1 MKAKYK
7 FGSGIIAGLLAL
19 VIAMTIFIGLPIV
32 SSAETG
38 TLGTESPEIYCTF
51 SQNGELV
58 DGNELTAGT
67 YDVSFVISG
76 VKNLAVVQIT
86 ATYDDSM
93 VTVASAPSYS
103 ISDDEA
109 FPFHTIGYKN
119 ENSTII
125 TGFISGNDD
134 CTAISSDGQVLTT
147 ISMTFASDCDAADY
161 ITVDQDPNHTFVQ
174 VDLNDSTGD
183 QYALV
188 DSYPGYSGNLYPMS
202 CDVTPVITVEYSVN
216 GQVLIATDTTGTNTT
231 VGIIG
236 ITVTV
241 EKDGLIIAQ
250 AVTDENGYY
259 TLPDIPVGEYTIT
272 FSGSTT
278 VDRTGTLV
286 VSSDKAVDSVI
297 TVDSVGVVIC
307 DYNKDRL
314 INTLDDTAFV
324 VSYDEEYNV
333 YCDFNGDGIINSLDD
348 TVFSVFFNNVITYN
362 KLILS

>member
-7 FGSGIIAGLLAL
+7 FGSGIIAGFLAL

-32 SSAETG
+32 SNAETG

-51 SQNGELV
+51 SQDGELV

-67 YDVSFVISG
+67 YDVSFLISG

-161 ITVDQDPNHTFVQ
+161 ITADQDPNHTFVQ
-174 VDLNDSTGD
+174 VDLNDSTSD

-202 CDVTPVITVEYSVN
+202 CDVTPVITAEYTVN

-231 VGIIG
+231 AGIIG

-278 VDRTGTLV
+278 VDRAGTLT
-286 VSSDKAVDSVI
+286 VSSDKAVDSVV
-297 TVDSVGVVIC
+297 TLDSVGIVIC
-307 DYNKDRL
+307 DYNKDG
-314 INTLDDTAFV
+314 AFNAIDV
-324 VSYDEEYNV
+324 AVFSGSFSGEYNV
-333 YCDFNGDGIINSLDD
+333 YCDLNADKGVNAIDAA
-348 TVFSVFFNNVITYN
+348 VFSGIFGKTVAYDDLT
-362 KLILS
+362 L

>member
-7 FGSGIIAGLLAL
+7 FGSGIIAGFLAL

-32 SSAETG
+32 SNAETG

-51 SQNGELV
+51 SQDGELV

-147 ISMTFASDCDAADY
+147 ISMTFLSDCDAADY

-174 VDLNDSTGD
+174 VDLNDSTSD

-202 CDVTPVITVEYSVN
+202 CDVTPVITAEYTVN

-231 VGIIG
+231 AGIIG
-236 ITVTV
+236 ITVIV

-278 VDRTGTLV
+278 VDRAGTLT
-286 VSSDKAVDSVI
+286 VSSDKAVDSVV
-297 TVDSVGVVIC
+297 TLDSVGIVIC
-307 DYNKDRL
+307 DYNKDG
-314 INTLDDTAFV
+314 AFNAIDV
-324 VSYDEEYNV
+324 AVFSGSFSGEYNV
-333 YCDFNGDGIINSLDD
+333 YCDLNADKGVNAIDAA
-348 TVFSVFFNNVITYN
+348 VFSGIFGKTVAYDDLT
-362 KLILS
+362 L

>member
-7 FGSGIIAGLLAL
+7 FGSGIIAGFLAL
-19 VIAMTIFIGLPIV
+19 VIVMTIFIGLPIV

-103 ISDDEA
+103 ISDDET

-147 ISMTFASDCDAADY
+147 ISMTFLSDCDAADY

-174 VDLNDSTGD
+174 VDLNDSTSD

-202 CDVTPVITVEYSVN
+202 CDVTPVIIAEYTVN

-236 ITVTV
+236 ITVIV

-250 AVTDENGYY
+250 AVTDENGFY
-259 TLPDIPVGEYTIT
+259 TLPDVPVGEYTVT

-278 VDRTGTLV
+278 VDRTATLL
-286 VSSDKAVDSVI
+286 VSSEKAVNSVI
-297 TVDSVGVVIC
+297 NVDSVGIIVC
-307 DYNKDRL
+307 DYNKDNRINTIDTADFSL
-314 INTLDDTAFV
+314 AYNGNYDVYCDLNGDNRVNTLDA
-324 VSYDEEYNV
+324 S
-333 YCDFNGDGIINSLDD
+333 II
-348 TVFSVFFNNVITYN
+348 TVIYGNTVNYTNID
-362 KLILS
+362 L

>member
-7 FGSGIIAGLLAL
+7 FGSGIIAGFLAL

-161 ITVDQDPNHTFVQ
+161 ITADQDPNHTFVQ
-174 VDLNDSTGD
+174 VDLNDSTSD

-202 CDVTPVITVEYSVN
+202 CDVTPVITAEYTVN

-231 VGIIG
+231 AGIIG

-250 AVTDENGYY
+250 AVTDENGFY

-278 VDRTGTLV
+278 VDRAGTLT
-286 VSSDKAVDSVI
+286 VSSDKAVDSVV
-297 TVDSVGVVIC
+297 TLDSVGIVIC
-307 DYNKDRL
+307 DYNKDG
-314 INTLDDTAFV
+314 AFNAIDV
-324 VSYDEEYNV
+324 AVFSGSFSGEYNV
-333 YCDFNGDGIINSLDD
+333 YCDLNADKGVNAIDAA
-348 TVFSVFFNNVITYN
+348 VFSGIFGKTVAYDDLT
-362 KLILS
+362 L

>member
-67 YDVSFVISG
+67 YDVSFLISG

-202 CDVTPVITVEYSVN
+202 CDVTPVITAEYTVN

-231 VGIIG
+231 AGIIG

-278 VDRTGTLV
+278 VDRAGTLT
-286 VSSDKAVDSVI
+286 VSSDKAVDSVV
-297 TVDSVGVVIC
+297 TLDSVGIVIC
-307 DYNKDRL
+307 DYNKDG
-314 INTLDDTAFV
+314 AFNAIDV
-324 VSYDEEYNV
+324 AVFSGSFSGEYNV
-333 YCDFNGDGIINSLDD
+333 YCDLNADKGVNAIDAA
-348 TVFSVFFNNVITYN
+348 VFSGIFGKTVAYDDLT
-362 KLILS
+362 L

>member
-51 SQNGELV
+51 SQDGELV

-67 YDVSFVISG
+67 YDVSFLISG

-103 ISDDEA
+103 ISDDET

-125 TGFISGNDD
+125 TGFISGNND

-202 CDVTPVITVEYSVN
+202 CDVTPVITVEYTVN

-278 VDRTGTLV
+278 VDRAGTLT
-286 VSSDKAVDSVI
+286 VSSDKAVDSVLN
-297 TVDSVGVVIC
+297 VDSVAIVIC
-307 DYNKDRL
+307 DYNKDVRV
-314 INTLDDTAFV
+314 NTTDASVFSAAFGG
-324 VSYDEEYNV
+324 DYNI
-333 YCDFNGDGIINSLDD
+333 YCDFNGDGRVNTTDSSVFAVFYGNDIEYFD
-348 TVFSVFFNNVITYN
+348 TV
-362 KLILS
+362 L

>member
-7 FGSGIIAGLLAL
+7 FGSGIIAGFLAL

-51 SQNGELV
+51 SQDGELV

-103 ISDDEA
+103 ISDDET

-202 CDVTPVITVEYSVN
+202 CDVTPVITVEYTVN
-216 GQVLIATDTTGTNTT
+216 GQVLIATDTTGTNST

-250 AVTDENGYY
+250 AVTDENGFY

-297 TVDSVGVVIC
+297 TVDSVAIIIC
-307 DYNKDRL
+307 DYNKDVGVNATDYAVFSL
-314 INTLDDTAFV
+314 AYID
-324 VSYDEEYNV
+324 EYNV
-333 YCDFNGDGIINSLDD
+333 YCDFNGDDAVNATDYALFASIYGNIIEYTDLNL
-348 TVFSVFFNNVITYN
+348 
-362 KLILS
+362 

>member
-7 FGSGIIAGLLAL
+7 FGSGIIAGFLAL

-51 SQNGELV
+51 SQDGELV

-67 YDVSFVISG
+67 YDVSFLISG

-202 CDVTPVITVEYSVN
+202 CDVTPVITAEYTVN

-278 VDRTGTLV
+278 VDRAGTLT
-286 VSSDKAVDSVI
+286 VSSDKAVDSVLN
-297 TVDSVGVVIC
+297 VDSVAIVIC
-307 DYNKDRL
+307 DYNKDVRV
-314 INTLDDTAFV
+314 NTTDASVFSAAFGG
-324 VSYDEEYNV
+324 DYNI
-333 YCDFNGDGIINSLDD
+333 YCDFNGDGRVNTTDSSVFAVFYGNDIEYFD
-348 TVFSVFFNNVITYN
+348 TV
-362 KLILS
+362 L

>member
-7 FGSGIIAGLLAL
+7 FGSGIIAGFLAL

-32 SSAETG
+32 SNAETG

-51 SQNGELV
+51 SQDGELV

-202 CDVTPVITVEYSVN
+202 CDVTPVITAEYTVN

-278 VDRTGTLV
+278 VDRAGTLT
-286 VSSDKAVDSVI
+286 VSSDKAVDSVV
-297 TVDSVGVVIC
+297 TLDSVGIVIC
-307 DYNKDRL
+307 DYNKDG
-314 INTLDDTAFV
+314 AFNAIDV
-324 VSYDEEYNV
+324 AVFSGSFSGEYNV
-333 YCDFNGDGIINSLDD
+333 YCDLNADKGVNAIDAA
-348 TVFSVFFNNVITYN
+348 VFSGIFGKTVAYDDLT
-362 KLILS
+362 L

>member
-7 FGSGIIAGLLAL
+7 FGSGIIAGFLAL

-51 SQNGELV
+51 SQDGELV

-103 ISDDEA
+103 ISDDET

-147 ISMTFASDCDAADY
+147 ISMTFLSDCDAADY

-174 VDLNDSTGD
+174 VDLNDSTSD

-202 CDVTPVITVEYSVN
+202 CDVTPVITVEYAVN

-236 ITVTV
+236 ITVIV

-250 AVTDENGYY
+250 AVTDENGFY
-259 TLPDIPVGEYTIT
+259 TLPDVPVGEYTVT

-278 VDRTGTLV
+278 VDRTATLL
-286 VSSDKAVDSVI
+286 VSSEKAVNSVI
-297 TVDSVGVVIC
+297 NVDSVGIIVC
-307 DYNKDRL
+307 DYNKDNR
-314 INTLDDTAFV
+314 INIIDSSEFSLA
-324 VSYDEEYNV
+324 YGGNYNI
-333 YCDFNGDGIINSLDD
+333 YCDLNGDKK
-348 TVFSVFFNNVITYN
+348 VNVIDN
-362 KLILS
+362 SIFMILYGNEIDYTSIDL

>member
-7 FGSGIIAGLLAL
+7 FGSGIIAGFLAL

-32 SSAETG
+32 SNAETG

-51 SQNGELV
+51 SQDGELV

-174 VDLNDSTGD
+174 VDLNDSTSD

-202 CDVTPVITVEYSVN
+202 CDVTPVITAEYTVN

-231 VGIIG
+231 AGIIG

-250 AVTDENGYY
+250 AVTDENGFY

-278 VDRTGTLV
+278 VDRAGTLT
-286 VSSDKAVDSVI
+286 VSSDKAVDSVV
-297 TVDSVGVVIC
+297 TLDSVGIVIC
-307 DYNKDRL
+307 DYNKDG
-314 INTLDDTAFV
+314 AFNAIDV
-324 VSYDEEYNV
+324 AVFSGSFSGEYNV
-333 YCDFNGDGIINSLDD
+333 YCDLNADKGVNAIDAA
-348 TVFSVFFNNVITYN
+348 VFSGIFGKTVAYDDLT
-362 KLILS
+362 L

>member
-7 FGSGIIAGLLAL
+7 FGSGIIAGFLAL

-51 SQNGELV
+51 SQDGELV

-103 ISDDEA
+103 ISDDET

-161 ITVDQDPNHTFVQ
+161 ITVDHDPNHTFVQ

-202 CDVTPVITVEYSVN
+202 CDVTPVITAEYTVN

-231 VGIIG
+231 AGIIG

-278 VDRTGTLV
+278 VDRAGTLT
-286 VSSDKAVDSVI
+286 VSSDKAVDSVV
-297 TVDSVGVVIC
+297 TLDSVGIVIC
-307 DYNKDRL
+307 DYNKDG
-314 INTLDDTAFV
+314 AFNAIDV
-324 VSYDEEYNV
+324 AVFSGSFSGEYNV
-333 YCDFNGDGIINSLDD
+333 YCDLNADKGVNAIDSA
-348 TVFSVFFNNVITYN
+348 VFSGIFGKTVVYDDLT
-362 KLILS
+362 L

>member
-7 FGSGIIAGLLAL
+7 FGSGIIAGFLAL

-51 SQNGELV
+51 SQDGELV

-161 ITVDQDPNHTFVQ
+161 ITADQDPNHTFVQ
-174 VDLNDSTGD
+174 VDLNDSTSD

-202 CDVTPVITVEYSVN
+202 CDVTPVITAEYTVN

-231 VGIIG
+231 AGIIG

-250 AVTDENGYY
+250 AVTDENGFY

-278 VDRTGTLV
+278 VDRAGTLT
-286 VSSDKAVDSVI
+286 VSSDKAVDSVV
-297 TVDSVGVVIC
+297 TLDSVGIVIC
-307 DYNKDRL
+307 DYNKDG
-314 INTLDDTAFV
+314 AFNAIDV
-324 VSYDEEYNV
+324 AVFSGSFSGEYNV
-333 YCDFNGDGIINSLDD
+333 YCDLNADKGVNAIDAA
-348 TVFSVFFNNVITYN
+348 VFSGIFGKTVAYDDLT
-362 KLILS
+362 L

>member
-7 FGSGIIAGLLAL
+7 FGSGIIAGFLAL

-32 SSAETG
+32 SNAETG

-51 SQNGELV
+51 SQDGELV

-67 YDVSFVISG
+67 YDVSFLISG

-174 VDLNDSTGD
+174 VDLNDSTSD

-188 DSYPGYSGNLYPMS
+188 DSYPGYSGNLHPMS
-202 CDVTPVITVEYSVN
+202 CDVTPVITAEYTVN

-231 VGIIG
+231 AGIIG

-250 AVTDENGYY
+250 AVTDENGFY

-278 VDRTGTLV
+278 VDRAGTLT
-286 VSSDKAVDSVI
+286 VSSDKAVDSVV
-297 TVDSVGVVIC
+297 TLDSVGIVIC
-307 DYNKDRL
+307 DYNKDG
-314 INTLDDTAFV
+314 AFNAIDV
-324 VSYDEEYNV
+324 AVFSGSFSGEYNV
-333 YCDFNGDGIINSLDD
+333 YCDLNADKGVNAIDAA
-348 TVFSVFFNNVITYN
+348 VFSGIFGKTVAYDDLT
-362 KLILS
+362 L

>member
-7 FGSGIIAGLLAL
+7 FGSGIIAGFLAL

-51 SQNGELV
+51 SQDGELV

-161 ITVDQDPNHTFVQ
+161 IAADQDPNHTFVQ
-174 VDLNDSTGD
+174 VDLNDSTSD

-202 CDVTPVITVEYSVN
+202 CDVTPVITEEYTVN

-231 VGIIG
+231 AGIIG

-278 VDRTGTLV
+278 VDRAGTLT
-286 VSSDKAVDSVI
+286 VSSDKAVDSVV
-297 TVDSVGVVIC
+297 TLDSVGIVIC
-307 DYNKDRL
+307 DYNKDG
-314 INTLDDTAFV
+314 AFNAIDV
-324 VSYDEEYNV
+324 AVFSGSFSGEYNV
-333 YCDFNGDGIINSLDD
+333 YCDLNADKGVNAIDSA
-348 TVFSVFFNNVITYN
+348 VFSGIFGKTVVYN
-362 KLILS
+362 DLTL

>member
-7 FGSGIIAGLLAL
+7 FGSGIIAGFLAL

-32 SSAETG
+32 SNAETG

-51 SQNGELV
+51 SQDGELV

-161 ITVDQDPNHTFVQ
+161 ITADQDPNHTFVQ
-174 VDLNDSTGD
+174 VDLNDSTSD

-202 CDVTPVITVEYSVN
+202 CDVTPVITAEYTVN

-231 VGIIG
+231 AGIIG

-250 AVTDENGYY
+250 AVTDENGFY

-278 VDRTGTLV
+278 VDRAGTLV
-286 VSSDKAVDSVI
+286 VSSDKAVDSVV
-297 TVDSVGVVIC
+297 TLDSVGIVIC
-307 DYNKDRL
+307 DYNKDG
-314 INTLDDTAFV
+314 AFNAIDV
-324 VSYDEEYNV
+324 AVFSGSFSGEYNV
-333 YCDFNGDGIINSLDD
+333 YCDLNADKGVNAIDAA
-348 TVFSVFFNNVITYN
+348 VFSGIFGKTVAYDDLT
-362 KLILS
+362 L

>member
-51 SQNGELV
+51 SQDGELV

-67 YDVSFVISG
+67 YDVSFLISG

-202 CDVTPVITVEYSVN
+202 CDVTPVITAEYTVN

-278 VDRTGTLV
+278 VDRAGTLT
-286 VSSDKAVDSVI
+286 VSSDKAVDSVLN
-297 TVDSVGVVIC
+297 VDSVAIVIC
-307 DYNKDRL
+307 DYNKDVRV
-314 INTLDDTAFV
+314 NTTDASVFSAAFGG
-324 VSYDEEYNV
+324 DYNI
-333 YCDFNGDGIINSLDD
+333 YCDFNGDGRVNTTDSSVFAVFYGNDIEYFD
-348 TVFSVFFNNVITYN
+348 TV
-362 KLILS
+362 L

>member
-7 FGSGIIAGLLAL
+7 FGSGIIAGFLAL
-19 VIAMTIFIGLPIV
+19 IIAMTIFIGLPIV

-51 SQNGELV
+51 SQDGELV

-76 VKNLAVVQIT
+76 VKNLAVAQIT
-86 ATYDDSM
+86 ADYDDSM

-119 ENSTII
+119 ENATII

-174 VDLNDSTGD
+174 VDLNDSTSD

-202 CDVTPVITVEYSVN
+202 CDVTPVITVEYTVN
-216 GQVLIATDTTGTNTT
+216 GQVMIATDTTGTNTT

-286 VSSDKAVDSVI
+286 VSSEKAVYSIV
-297 TVDSVGVVIC
+297 TVDSVGIVIC
-307 DYNKDRL
+307 DYNKDAE
-314 INTLDDTAFV
+314 INVTDKV
-324 VSYDEEYNV
+324 VFSVAYSGSYDI
-333 YCDFNGDGIINSLDD
+333 YCDFNGDSIVNASDKA
-348 TVFSVFFNNVITYN
+348 VFGAFYGQKVEYLNIV
-362 KLILS
+362 L

>member
-7 FGSGIIAGLLAL
+7 FGSGIIAGFLAL

-32 SSAETG
+32 SNAETG

-51 SQNGELV
+51 SQDGELV

-67 YDVSFVISG
+67 YDVSFLISG

-174 VDLNDSTGD
+174 VDLNDSTSD

-202 CDVTPVITVEYSVN
+202 CDVTPVITAEYTVN

-231 VGIIG
+231 AGIIG

-250 AVTDENGYY
+250 AVTDENGFY

-278 VDRTGTLV
+278 VDRAGTLT
-286 VSSDKAVDSVI
+286 VSSDKAVDSVV
-297 TVDSVGVVIC
+297 TLDSVGIVIC
-307 DYNKDRL
+307 DYNKDG
-314 INTLDDTAFV
+314 AFNAIDV
-324 VSYDEEYNV
+324 AVFSGSFSGEYNV
-333 YCDFNGDGIINSLDD
+333 YCDLNADKGVNAIDAA
-348 TVFSVFFNNVITYN
+348 VFSGIFGKTVAYDDLT
-362 KLILS
+362 L

>member
-7 FGSGIIAGLLAL
+7 FGSGIIAGFLAL

-32 SSAETG
+32 SNAETG

-51 SQNGELV
+51 SQDGELV

-161 ITVDQDPNHTFVQ
+161 ITADQDPNHTFVQ
-174 VDLNDSTGD
+174 VDLNDSTSD

-202 CDVTPVITVEYSVN
+202 CDVTPVITAEYTVN

-231 VGIIG
+231 AGIIG

-278 VDRTGTLV
+278 VDRAGTLT
-286 VSSDKAVDSVI
+286 VSSDKAVDSVV
-297 TVDSVGVVIC
+297 TLDSVGIVIC
-307 DYNKDRL
+307 DYNKDG
-314 INTLDDTAFV
+314 AFNAIDV
-324 VSYDEEYNV
+324 AVFSGSFSGEYNV
-333 YCDFNGDGIINSLDD
+333 YCDLNADKGVNAIDAA
-348 TVFSVFFNNVITYN
+348 VFSGIFGKTVAYDDLT
-362 KLILS
+362 L

>member
-7 FGSGIIAGLLAL
+7 FGSGIIAGFLAL

-32 SSAETG
+32 SNAETG

-51 SQNGELV
+51 SQDGELV

-161 ITVDQDPNHTFVQ
+161 ITADQDPNHTFVQ
-174 VDLNDSTGD
+174 VDLNDSTSD

-202 CDVTPVITVEYSVN
+202 CDVTPVITAEYTVN

-231 VGIIG
+231 AGIIG

-250 AVTDENGYY
+250 AVTDENGFY

-278 VDRTGTLV
+278 VDRAGTLT
-286 VSSDKAVDSVI
+286 VSSDKAVDSVV
-297 TVDSVGVVIC
+297 TLDSVGIVIC
-307 DYNKDRL
+307 DYNKDG
-314 INTLDDTAFV
+314 AFNAIDV
-324 VSYDEEYNV
+324 AVFSGSFSGEYNV
-333 YCDFNGDGIINSLDD
+333 YCDLNADKGVNAIDAA
-348 TVFSVFFNNVITYN
+348 VFSGIFGKTVAYDDLT
-362 KLILS
+362 L

>member
-7 FGSGIIAGLLAL
+7 FGSGIIAGFLAL

-32 SSAETG
+32 SNAETG

-51 SQNGELV
+51 SQDGELV

-67 YDVSFVISG
+67 YDVSFLISG

-103 ISDDEA
+103 ISDDET

-174 VDLNDSTGD
+174 VDLNDSTSD

-202 CDVTPVITVEYSVN
+202 CDVTPVITVEYTVN

-231 VGIIG
+231 AGIIG

-250 AVTDENGYY
+250 AVTDENGFY

-278 VDRTGTLV
+278 VDRAGTLT
-286 VSSDKAVDSVI
+286 VSSDKAVDSVV
-297 TVDSVGVVIC
+297 TLDSVGIVIC
-307 DYNKDRL
+307 DYNKDG
-314 INTLDDTAFV
+314 AFNAIDV
-324 VSYDEEYNV
+324 AVFSGSFSGEYNV
-333 YCDFNGDGIINSLDD
+333 YCDLNADKGVNAIDAA
-348 TVFSVFFNNVITYN
+348 VFSGIFGKTVAYDDLT
-362 KLILS
+362 L

>member
-7 FGSGIIAGLLAL
+7 FGSGIIAGFLAL

-51 SQNGELV
+51 SQDGELV

-161 ITVDQDPNHTFVQ
+161 ITADQDPNHTFVQ
-174 VDLNDSTGD
+174 VDLNDSTSD

-202 CDVTPVITVEYSVN
+202 CDVTPVITAEYTVN

-231 VGIIG
+231 AGIIG

-278 VDRTGTLV
+278 VDRAGTLT
-286 VSSDKAVDSVI
+286 VSSDKAVDSVV
-297 TVDSVGVVIC
+297 TLDSVGIVIC
-307 DYNKDRL
+307 DYNKDG
-314 INTLDDTAFV
+314 AFNAIDV
-324 VSYDEEYNV
+324 AVFSGSFSGEYNV
-333 YCDFNGDGIINSLDD
+333 YCDLNADKGVNAIDAA
-348 TVFSVFFNNVITYN
+348 VFSGIFGKTVAYDDLT
-362 KLILS
+362 L

>member
-7 FGSGIIAGLLAL
+7 FGSGIIAGFLAL

-32 SSAETG
+32 SNAETG

-51 SQNGELV
+51 SQDGELV

-174 VDLNDSTGD
+174 VDLNDSTSD

-202 CDVTPVITVEYSVN
+202 CDVTPVITAEYTVN

-231 VGIIG
+231 AGIIG

-250 AVTDENGYY
+250 AVTDENGFYI
-259 TLPDIPVGEYTIT
+259 LPDIPVGEYTIT

-278 VDRTGTLV
+278 VDRAGTLT
-286 VSSDKAVDSVI
+286 VSSDKAVDSVV
-297 TVDSVGVVIC
+297 TLDSVGIVIC
-307 DYNKDRL
+307 DYNKDG
-314 INTLDDTAFV
+314 AFNAIDV
-324 VSYDEEYNV
+324 AVFSGSFSGEYNV
-333 YCDFNGDGIINSLDD
+333 YCDLNADKGVNAIDAA
-348 TVFSVFFNNVITYN
+348 VFSGIFGKTVAYDDLT
-362 KLILS
+362 L

>member
-7 FGSGIIAGLLAL
+7 FGSGIIAGFLAL

-51 SQNGELV
+51 SQDGEFV

-67 YDVSFVISG
+67 YDVSFVLSG
-76 VKNLAVVQIT
+76 AKSLAVVQIT
-86 ATYDDSM
+86 AVYDDSI

-125 TGFISGNDD
+125 TGFVSDNDD
-134 CTAISSDGQVLTT
+134 CTSISSDGQVLATV
-147 ISMTFASDCDAADY
+147 SMTFASDCDAADY
-161 ITVDQDPNHTFVQ
+161 ITVDQNPNHTFVQ
-174 VDLNDSTGD
+174 VDFGDSYGD

-202 CDVTPVITVEYSVN
+202 CDVTPVITVEYTVN

-231 VGIIG
+231 AGIIG

-250 AVTDENGYY
+250 AETDENGFY

-278 VDRTGTLV
+278 VDRVGTLT
-286 VSSDKAVDSVI
+286 VSSDKAVESVV
-297 TVDSVGVVIC
+297 TLDSVGIVIC
-307 DYNKDRL
+307 DYNKDG
-314 INTLDDTAFV
+314 AFNAIDV
-324 VSYDEEYNV
+324 AVFSGSFSGEYNV
-333 YCDFNGDGIINSLDD
+333 YCDLNADKGVNAIDSA
-348 TVFSVFFNNVITYN
+348 VFSGIFGKTVVYN
-362 KLILS
+362 DLTL

>member
-86 ATYDDSM
+86 ATYDDSN

-147 ISMTFASDCDAADY
+147 ISMTFALDCDAADY

-174 VDLNDSTGD
+174 VDLNDSTSD

-202 CDVTPVITVEYSVN
+202 CDVSPVIIAEYTVN

-231 VGIIG
+231 AGIIG

-250 AVTDENGYY
+250 AVTDENGFYS
-259 TLPDIPVGEYTIT
+259 LPDIPVGEYTVT

-278 VDRTGTLV
+278 VDRTATLL

-297 TVDSVGVVIC
+297 NVDSVGIIVC
-307 DYNKDRL
+307 DYNKDNRINTIDTADFSL
-314 INTLDDTAFV
+314 AYNGNYDVYCDLNGDNRVNTLDA
-324 VSYDEEYNV
+324 S
-333 YCDFNGDGIINSLDD
+333 II
-348 TVFSVFFNNVITYN
+348 TVIYGNTVNYTNID
-362 KLILS
+362 L

>member
-7 FGSGIIAGLLAL
+7 FGSGIIAGFLAL

-32 SSAETG
+32 SNAETG

-51 SQNGELV
+51 SQDGELV

-161 ITVDQDPNHTFVQ
+161 ITADQDPNHTFVQ
-174 VDLNDSTGD
+174 VDLNDSTSD

-202 CDVTPVITVEYSVN
+202 CDVTPVITAEYTVN

-231 VGIIG
+231 AGIIG

-250 AVTDENGYY
+250 AVTDENGFYI
-259 TLPDIPVGEYTIT
+259 LPDIPVGEYTIT

-278 VDRTGTLV
+278 VDRAGTLT
-286 VSSDKAVDSVI
+286 VSSDKAVDSVV
-297 TVDSVGVVIC
+297 TLDSVGIVIC
-307 DYNKDRL
+307 DYNKDG
-314 INTLDDTAFV
+314 AFNAIDV
-324 VSYDEEYNV
+324 AVFSGSFSGEYNV
-333 YCDFNGDGIINSLDD
+333 YCDLNADKGVNAIDAA
-348 TVFSVFFNNVITYN
+348 VFSGIFGKTVAYDDLT
-362 KLILS
+362 L